1 MGVLHAAHLL
11 ELAETELCN
20 MADLDGLERR
30 LSGGMHVLE
39 PWIYSLQHTSFF
51 FLLFFESNDFRRERG
66 DYNKYQFGQAA
77 VQPKRK

>member
-39 PWIYSLQHTSFF
+39 PLDI
-51 FLLFFESNDFRRERG
+51 
-66 DYNKYQFGQAA
+66 
-77 VQPKRK
+77 

>member
-1 MGVLHAAHLL
+1 MISGGNRDHVGVLHAAHLL

-39 PWIYSLQHTSFF
+39 PLDI
-51 FLLFFESNDFRRERG
+51 
-66 DYNKYQFGQAA
+66 
-77 VQPKRK
+77 